1 MCNYQKFLYR
11 SIFFP
16 IQTSSTIKQC
26 FVSTHT
32 VNQKK
37 MWEFHITGQIK
48 VQNTMA
54 QIFCS
59 NWLPPIVRMSPERK
73 KMFIFF
79 HRCNYVYTTY
89 CKKIIMKVIWVNFN
103 PWITRLGRQGIHKS
117 VNSLGKN
124 WLNVVVW
131 FINYRILELTFLTLW
146 VSKSCI

>member
-1 MCNYQKFLYR
+1 M
-11 SIFFP
+11 FFS
-16 IQTSSTIKQC
+16 IQTSSTIKKC
-26 FVSTHT
+26 FVSTYT

-73 KMFIFF
+73 KKCSYFF
-79 HRCNYVYTTY
+79 TGVIMYTTAY

-103 PWITRLGRQGIHKS
+103 PWITRLGRHRIHKY
-117 VNSLGKN
+117 VNSLGQN
-124 WLNVVVW
+124 WSNIAVW

-146 VSKSCI
+146 VSKSCR